1 MNLTPTELDRL
12 TIFAAAELARRYRSL
27 GIRLSRPEAV
37 ALICDEV
44 LTAARRDLP
53 YAEIR
58 DLAGRLLSTDD
69 VMPGVAEMIPLICLE
84 AGFAE
89 GTKLI
94 AIFDPIRPGETT
106 APLDAYDAIVPGEII
121 APDEDLELF
130 AGTDAVSLDVVNTGD
145 RDVQVRSHAHFFEA
159 NRALNF
165 DRAAAWGRK
174 LDVAA
179 GAGVRFE
186 PGIPKQVRLVPIQGL
201 RVVVGQAGLVNGP
214 LDAPGARDAA
224 LGRARTAGYRGA

>member
-12 TIFAAAELARRYRSL
+12 TIFSAAELARRYRSL

-44 LTAARRDLP
+44 LTAARRDMP
-53 YAEIR
+53 YDEIR

-69 VMPGVAEMIPLICLE
+69 VMAGVMEMIPLICIE

-94 AIFDPIRPGETT
+94 AIFDPIRPGDDA
-106 APLDAYDAIVPGEII
+106 APLAAEDAIVPGEII
-121 APDEDLELF
+121 TSDEDLELF
-130 AGTDAVSLDVVNTGD
+130 AGADAVSLDVINTGD
-145 RDVQVRSHAHFFEA
+145 RDIQVRSHAHFFET

-165 DRAAAWGRK
+165 DRAASWGRK

-201 RVVVGQAGLVNGP
+201 RVVVGQAGLVNGA
-214 LDAPGARDAA
+214 LDAPGARDVA
-224 LGRARTAGYRGA
+224 LTRAQANGYRGA